1 MKILECY
8 LRGGESIKL
17 QIPNLNITL
26 KSHLFT
32 MLYDLTDLTASKP
45 SCPRHEHPI
54 TSLQFS
60 QDSTPCQ
67 DLLFLTLFLPL
78 NLDSKFGI

>member
-8 LRGGESIKL
+8 LRGEKNIKL
-17 QIPNLNITL
+17 QIPNLNTTL

-32 MLYDLTDLTASKP
+32 TLYNLTDLTSSKP

-60 QDSTPCQ
+60 QDSTTCQ
-67 DLLFLTLFLPL
+67 D
-78 NLDSKFGI
+78 

>member
-8 LRGGESIKL
+8 LRGGKHKL
-17 QIPNLNITL
+17 QFPNLNITL

-32 MLYDLTDLTASKP
+32 MLYDLTDLTSSKP

-60 QDSTPCQ
+60 QT
-67 DLLFLTLFLPL
+67 LLPAKIC
-78 NLDSKFGI
+78 SS